1 MRGLLLIGW
10 VQEAQMAP
18 HALRMEDEEN
28 ATPISILDI
37 VVLKLLSVM
46 KTFSRPNISMTLQS

>member
-18 HALRMEDEEN
+18 HALRMEDGEN
-28 ATPISILDI
+28 ATPISILD
-37 VVLKLLSVM
+37 VVELKLLSDENL
-46 KTFSRPNISMTLQS
+46 FQAQYIYDS